1 MEFINKFKCLVLI
14 CFTALLCSCIGGNNI
29 KRKTFIRENVDI
41 SFIKKVAVLKF
52 ENHSK
57 YETAGKILRDIT
69 ITEILAMKIFD
80 VTGKSIADSVINEE
94 SNDEESTSYDK
105 ETLKRIARK
114 LKVEA
119 LIIGSVDSY
128 ENKRDGNYT
137 YPAVTLTLR
146 LIDGK
151 NGMILWQTSGTK
163 TGYSL
168 SNRLLGVKAKDINEL
183 SFELVEDLLTS
194 LK

>member
-1 MEFINKFKCLVLI
+1 MEFVNKFKCIVLI
-14 CFTALLCSCIGGNNI
+14 CLISLLCSCIGGKNI
-29 KRKTFIRENVDI
+29 KRKTFVRENVDI
-41 SFIKKVAVLKF
+41 SFIKKIAVLRF

-80 VTGKSIADSVINEE
+80 VTGKSIVDSVLNEE
-94 SNDEESTSYDK
+94 SDEEDSTAYDK
-105 ETLKRIARK
+105 EALKRIARK
-114 LKVEA
+114 LKVDA
-119 LIIGSVDSY
+119 LLAGSVDSY

-151 NGMILWQTSGTK
+151 NGMILWQTSGTE

-168 SNRLLGVKAKDINEL
+168 SNRLFGVKAKDINEL